1 MIITAGNGC
10 RPAKWTIP
18 PSDGPFQLSVV
29 YPNDQP
35 LVVTDS
41 ISIWGTV
48 GSGKARLKVNGQAIR
63 VEPNGA
69 FAAFLPLP
77 DGGDPV
83 LTFEARLRDS
93 VLRQTIAIARSP
105 GPAGAPFPKIS
116 PAPGWVRLVRR
127 PPLDTGDLAT
137 RSRPIYSRWT
147 PGGTIAIPLPLGARL
162 PAEAQTDSAIR
173 VRISGGL
180 AMWVSKLETRPDP
193 GSSAVPLVRNVTV
206 SEAGGITLVRV
217 PLESPVPWT
226 LDMVDGRLRWT
237 LHGAHVA
244 SAFEPAAG
252 GIAEEVAVRAAGGD
266 RGVIDI
272 GLREMPYGW
281 RVRWEPGVLRLEVR
295 PVPSAGPG
303 LAGMVVALDPGHP
316 PAGSTGPTGLN
327 EAEVTM
333 AVALAVAER
342 LESLGARPVLI
353 RRDGEPVSLDRRVQ
367 LAEETDPD
375 VFVSIHLNAPGDGR
389 PPESVDET
397 QAFWLYR
404 PGLAVARHVRDS
416 VAARLGVAPGLL
428 VESNLVVLRSTWFP
442 TVLVEATALV
452 RPIREAAF
460 RTPAGIQA
468 YAEGVVSGLAAWAAA
483 AEHR

>member
-1 MIITAGNGC
+1 MAGNGC
-10 RPAKWTIP
+10 RPARWTIP

-93 VLRQTIAIARSP
+93 VLRQTIPIARSP

-116 PAPGWVRLVRR
+116 PASGWVRLVRR
-127 PPLDTGDLAT
+127 SPVDTGDLAT

-162 PAEAQTDSAIR
+162 SAEAQTDSAIR

-206 SEAGGITLVRV
+206 SEAGGITEVRV
-217 PLESPVPWT
+217 PLENPVPTT

-237 LHGAHVA
+237 LHGARVE
-244 SAFEPAAG
+244 SAFEPAAR
-252 GIAEEVAVRAAGGD
+252 GIAEEVAVRAAGAE
-266 RGVIDI
+266 RVVIDM
-272 GLREMPYGW
+272 GLREVPYGW
-281 RVRWEPGVLRLEVR
+281 RVRWEPGALRLEIR
-295 PVPSAGPG
+295 PTPSAGPG

-333 AVALAVAER
+333 AVALATAER
-342 LESLGARPVLI
+342 LERLGARPVLI

-367 LAEETDPD
+367 LAEEADPD

-397 QAFWLYR
+397 QVFWLYR

-452 RPIREAAF
+452 RPIREATF

-468 YAEGVVSGLAAWAAA
+468 YAEGIVSGLVAWAALV
-483 AEHR
+483 ERP

>member
-1 MIITAGNGC
+1 M
-10 RPAKWTIP
+10 
-18 PSDGPFQLSVV
+18 V

-281 RVRWEPGVLRLEVR
+281 RVRWEPGALRLEVR
-295 PVPSAGPG
+295 PAPSAGPG
-303 LAGMVVALDPGHP
+303 LAGMV
-316 PAGSTGPTGLN
+316 
-327 EAEVTM
+327 
-333 AVALAVAER
+333 
-342 LESLGARPVLI
+342 
-353 RRDGEPVSLDRRVQ
+353 
-367 LAEETDPD
+367 
-375 VFVSIHLNAPGDGR
+375 
-389 PPESVDET
+389 
-397 QAFWLYR
+397 
-404 PGLAVARHVRDS
+404 
-416 VAARLGVAPGLL
+416 
-428 VESNLVVLRSTWFP
+428 
-442 TVLVEATALV
+442 
-452 RPIREAAF
+452 
-460 RTPAGIQA
+460 
-468 YAEGVVSGLAAWAAA
+468 
-483 AEHR
+483 

>member
-1 MIITAGNGC
+1 M
-10 RPAKWTIP
+10 
-18 PSDGPFQLSVV
+18 
-29 YPNDQP
+29 
-35 LVVTDS
+35 
-41 ISIWGTV
+41 
-48 GSGKARLKVNGQAIR
+48 VNGHAIR

-77 DGGDPV
+77 DGDAPV
-83 LTFEARLRDS
+83 LAFEARLRDS

-116 PAPGWVRLVRR
+116 PASGWVRLVRR

-147 PGGTIAIPLPLGARL
+147 PGGTLAIPLPLGARL

-193 GSSAVPLVRNVTV
+193 GSSAVPFVRHVTV
-206 SEAGGITLVRV
+206 SEVGIVTVVRV
-217 PLESPVPWT
+217 PLENPIPWT
-226 LDMVDGRLRWT
+226 LDMIDGRLRWT
-237 LHGAHVA
+237 LHGARVE
-244 SAFEPAAG
+244 SAFEPAAR
-252 GIAEEVAVRAAGGD
+252 GIAEEVAVRASGVD
-266 RGVIDI
+266 RVVIDL
-272 GLREMPYGW
+272 GLREVPYGW
-281 RVRWEPGVLRLEVR
+281 RVRWEPGALRLEIR
-295 PVPSAGPG
+295 PTPDTGPG

-316 PAGSTGPTGLN
+316 PAGSTGPTGLT
-327 EAEVTM
+327 ESEVTM
-333 AVALAVAER
+333 AVALATAER
-342 LESLGARPVLI
+342 LESLGAKPVLI
-353 RRDGEPVSLDRRVQ
+353 RQGSDPVSLDRRVQ
-367 LAEETDPD
+367 LAEEAGAD
-375 VFVSIHLNAPGDGR
+375 VLVSIHLNAPDDGR

-397 QAFWLYR
+397 QVFWLYR

-416 VAARLGVAPGLL
+416 VAARLGVAPGLV
-428 VESNLVVLRSTWFP
+428 VESNLVALRSAWFP

-468 YAEGVVSGLAAWAAA
+468 YAEGIVSGLAAWVAAV
-483 AEHR
+483 ERP